1 MRYVKSRIFT
11 VTNIHSGHVT
21 IASIETSLQTKK
33 TCISLTENNAKLI
46 KRIVK
51 KIGKTN
57 LFEFIS
63 VSGDNLSKVDE
74 RKKNQ
79 ESLWDYA
86 VCFCEWV
93 KANTVLHNLTSCVA
107 PPPCSFYMIV
117 QWWSNE

>member
-1 MRYVKSRIFT
+1 MRYVKNRIFT

-33 TCISLTENNAKLI
+33 TCINLTENNAKLI

-57 LFEFIS
+57 LFEFSSIS
-63 VSGDNLSKVDE
+63 ADNLSKVDE
-74 RKKNQ
+74 KKNQ
-79 ESLWDYA
+79 ESLYYA
-86 VCFCEWV
+86 VCCEWV

-107 PPPCSFYMIV
+107 PSPCSFYMIV